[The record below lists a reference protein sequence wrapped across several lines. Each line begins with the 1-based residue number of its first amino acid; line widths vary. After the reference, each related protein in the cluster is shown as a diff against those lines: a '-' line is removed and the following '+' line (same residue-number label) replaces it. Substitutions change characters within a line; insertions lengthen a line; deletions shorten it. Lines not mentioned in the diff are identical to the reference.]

1 MLACLAQYFSKA
13 EFQKAINDSVQS
25 AEKQSDKKTALTKAG
40 KKGQSIKKIE
50 ENDDEGSDSQP
61 SCDNMDQSEMKQIFQ
76 EALSDDDMQECF
88 AVEDAVEDVR
98 SVGPRKSDLNVVLE
112 ESSEHLNRD
121 DTDAESGCLINNIMD
136 YRTIE
141 QKVIDA
147 KAETAQ
153 LTEKFEKLQREID
166 RKIRLEKQRIG
177 QILQSPMPF
186 RGGWSEL
193 PS

>member
-76 EALSDDDMQECF
+76 EALSDDDM
-88 AVEDAVEDVR
+88 
-98 SVGPRKSDLNVVLE
+98 
-112 ESSEHLNRD
+112 
-121 DTDAESGCLINNIMD
+121 
-136 YRTIE
+136 
-141 QKVIDA
+141 
-147 KAETAQ
+147 
-153 LTEKFEKLQREID
+153 
-166 RKIRLEKQRIG
+166 
-177 QILQSPMPF
+177 
-186 RGGWSEL
+186 
-193 PS
+193 

>member
-1 MLACLAQYFSKA
+1 
-13 EFQKAINDSVQS
+13 
-25 AEKQSDKKTALTKAG
+25 
-40 KKGQSIKKIE
+40 
-50 ENDDEGSDSQP
+50 
-61 SCDNMDQSEMKQIFQ
+61 
-76 EALSDDDMQECF
+76 
-88 AVEDAVEDVR
+88 
-98 SVGPRKSDLNVVLE
+98 VVLE

-121 DTDAESGCLINNIMD
+121 DTDAESGRLINNIMD